1 MAGQIGDSTIPA
13 PTKRAAIETIKDIQK
28 RYASPDAIA
37 KSDAA
42 TGSWSAPKRDSVVA
56 PPQAINMLRMN
67 PKLAAD
73 FDAKYGA
80 GAAAKVLG
88 K

>member
-37 KSDAA
+37 RSDAA
-42 TGSWSAPKRDSVVA
+42 TK
-56 PPQAINMLRMN
+56 PPSKSPMKGQVIDGYKFMGGDPAVQSNWV
-67 PKLAAD
+67 KQ
-73 FDAKYGA
+73 
-80 GAAAKVLG
+80 
-88 K
+88 